1 MTKQLFPMIV
11 VQDPGQAALWYCERL
26 GFKMVASLGWYE
38 HLRDA
43 EGHELGFLAAGLDGQ
58 PKPLRTASTGE
69 GFALSFEVSDLEA
82 CWAAWGCREDALL
95 QPAREEWGQY
105 HFVVRDAAGVVVDV
119 IQAEAAAGQAAG
131 GEQ

>member
-11 VQDPGQAALWYCERL
+11 VRDPGQAARWYCERL
-26 GFKMVASLGWYE
+26 GFEAVASLGWYE

-58 PKPLRTASTGE
+58 PEPLRTASTGE

-82 CWAAWGCREDALL
+82 SWTAWGCRDDVLVE
-95 QPAREEWGQY
+95 PTREEWGQY

-119 IQAEAAAGQAAG
+119 LQAEAATGQTAGV
-131 GEQ
+131 EQ

>member
-11 VQDPGQAALWYCERL
+11 VQDPGQAARWYRERL
-26 GFKMVASLGWYE
+26 GFEAVASLGWYE
-38 HLRDA
+38 HLRDT

-58 PKPLRTASTGE
+58 PDSLSTASTGV

-82 CWAAWGCREDALL
+82 SWTAWGCRGDVLL
-95 QPAREEWGQY
+95 GPTREEWGQY
-105 HFVVRDAAGVVVDV
+105 HFLVRDAAGVVVDV

-131 GEQ
+131 GGQ